1 MKYFLIAVCVNVRC
15 DRDIRMPHQFFG
27 HVDWDSGALKVYV
40 CNVMTQDGETEGYT
54 AADYVREQ
62 AESQAV
68 QQAVIRKWAKDVN
81 VTLTEEDQAALQAQ
95 KDAYGADLEK
105 ALKLNGIS
113 EAQYDQLMNTS
124 ALYNRL
130 YAAYCGADGEMRPSD
145 SAPSSPSSCPDTVK
159 LQGLPKKSCE

>member
-1 MKYFLIAVCVNVRC
+1 M
-15 DRDIRMPHQFFG
+15 
-27 HVDWDSGALKVYV
+27 
-40 CNVMTQDGETEGYT
+40 
-54 AADYVREQ
+54 
-62 AESQAV
+62 
-68 QQAVIRKWAKDVN
+68 IRKWAKDVN

-145 SAPSSPSSCPDTVK
+145 SDLTAMA
-159 LQGLPKKSCE
+159 